1 LAINIFNSGNKPK
14 KSRKRLSKKEKNDLN
29 GKNARDNL
37 EKLHPMA
44 ISLLAVKSNENPNN
58 DWIKSTVDA
67 VNNKPHFLTDKWIN
81 SINSWVESF
90 IKGALLDEP
99 DLEEG
104 YRGEFGPIRILKI
117 TKPNQEAEFPMPAI
131 ICVDDRG
138 WKWYFKTSKAYQF
151 ESNDVIM
158 FTATISAHKEGI
170 SFLRRPS
177 KIRKAESINMDSIKE
192 GLDD

>member
-1 LAINIFNSGNKPK
+1 MSIDIFSVKGKTAKPK
-14 KSRKRLSKKEKNDLN
+14 KRLSKKAKAKLNAEK
-29 GKNARDNL
+29 ARCNL
-37 EKLHPMA
+37 DKLHPMS
-44 ISLLAVKSNENPNN
+44 ISLLSVKLEENPNN
-58 DWIKSTVDA
+58 EFIRSTADA
-67 VNNKPHFLTDKWIN
+67 VINKPHVLTDKWIV
-81 SINSWVESF
+81 SINKWVDSF

-104 YRGEFGPIRILKI
+104 YRGEFGPIRIDKI
-117 TKPNQEAEFPMPAI
+117 AKPKIDVEFPMPAI

-151 ESNDVIM
+151 EENDVIM

-177 KIRKAESINMDSIKE
+177 KIRKAESINLNTGVFND
-192 GLDD
+192 